1 MTYKSAPFVRQ
12 VFFHTYLTNGALL
25 CVGEGFFIQ
34 LRFNRCTNSADIAC
48 IPYLPSLLIILQVS
62 IQIDLI
68 DGGQDRIAKK
78 ILCVRLCLAN
88 PISCGGYTERRTEH
102 ILKFITEIVI
112 GGLKGIIVLLYT
124 EHQAKPLQRN
134 NGFDYGYEQ
143 KPREVLRCV

>member
-12 VFFHTYLTNGALL
+12 VLFHTCPTNGALL
-25 CVGEGFFIQ
+25 SVGEGFFIQ

-68 DGGQDRIAKK
+68 DSGQDRIAKK
-78 ILCVRLCLAN
+78 ILCVGLCLAN
-88 PISCGGYTERRTEH
+88 PISCGGYTERGTEH

-112 GGLKGIIVLLYT
+112 GGLKRIIVLLYT

-143 KPREVLRCV
+143 KPREVLRCI